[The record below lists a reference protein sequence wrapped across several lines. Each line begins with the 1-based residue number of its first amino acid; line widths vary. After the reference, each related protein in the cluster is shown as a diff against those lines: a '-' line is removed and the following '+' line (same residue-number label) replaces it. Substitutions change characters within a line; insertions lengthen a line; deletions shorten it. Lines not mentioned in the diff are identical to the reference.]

1 MASSFYMVYSD
12 NLFQVKTQMNK
23 TITTP
28 RGTIL
33 IRQGQESDA
42 QAYRELRLEAL
53 RATSE
58 AFSADYDINEKRP

>member
-1 MASSFYMVYSD
+1 
-12 NLFQVKTQMNK
+12 MNK

-53 RATSE
+53 RNHPE
-58 AFSADYDINEKRP
+58 AFSADYDINEKRPMTFWSERMHALGIRI